1 MVIPAQSFPL
11 RVRPATAS
19 LTAGGLTYASGRWS
33 GGLDAAYAL
42 WTGELKRAG
51 RVRIVGD
58 GKVLAARPSGPL
70 NGRVGLL
77 PTLSGEVSTDVA
89 PLLPTLPGDLRAALR
104 PGQLFAK
111 VTATGAT
118 LRLERTLYQ
127 NEPLNLTAAVDWS
140 ATSGRGGV
148 RATALLSHPQARV
161 PLRYDRR
168 GLRISGARL
177 TGKALAPLLPGT
189 TGAVNLDLN
198 VPGAALDWA
207 RATGRARAD
216 LTAQGQQ
223 VAGDLRLSGG
233 ELDGALKA
241 GPLHL
246 TATRGRVRATGDLA
260 GHHLEATGRLR
271 LPGDLSELRV
281 NVAGPYLDAAAT
293 GSLADLRGALRLHG
307 QTLGGGPARVVVP
320 AQSFPLRASATAG
333 RVQVAGLSYAGG
345 RWSGG
350 WTRPTPCGPAS

>member
-127 NEPLNLTAAVDWS
+127 NEPLNLTAAWTGRPRAGEAACEPPRCSRIRRRGCHCAMTAGACGS
-140 ATSGRGGV
+140 AGRG
-148 RATALLSHPQARV
+148 
-161 PLRYDRR
+161 
-168 GLRISGARL
+168 
-177 TGKALAPLLPGT
+177 
-189 TGAVNLDLN
+189 
-198 VPGAALDWA
+198 
-207 RATGRARAD
+207 
-216 LTAQGQQ
+216 
-223 VAGDLRLSGG
+223 
-233 ELDGALKA
+233 
-241 GPLHL
+241 
-246 TATRGRVRATGDLA
+246 
-260 GHHLEATGRLR
+260 
-271 LPGDLSELRV
+271 
-281 NVAGPYLDAAAT
+281 
-293 GSLADLRGALRLHG
+293 
-307 QTLGGGPARVVVP
+307 
-320 AQSFPLRASATAG
+320 
-333 RVQVAGLSYAGG
+333 
-345 RWSGG
+345 
-350 WTRPTPCGPAS
+350 